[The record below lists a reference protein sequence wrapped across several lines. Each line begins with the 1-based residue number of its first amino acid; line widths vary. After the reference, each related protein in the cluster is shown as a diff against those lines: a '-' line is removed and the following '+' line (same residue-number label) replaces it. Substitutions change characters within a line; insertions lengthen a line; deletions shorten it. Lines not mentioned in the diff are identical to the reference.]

1 MPSKASIKRDLI
13 LDNAKQIF
21 IQKGF
26 NRVTMKDIIE
36 QCNISRGGIY
46 LYYSTVDEIFI
57 DVVIKHNRAK
67 IDGIKYSIENTTDF
81 HQLIDSFFAE
91 QKEKLLNMDK
101 SLYAAMIEFC
111 FSHKNISDRDFY
123 TEQFFNTK
131 NIIMELLKFGQK
143 SMSINVQNIDTLAD
157 TIMFLIEGLR
167 SLAVSSG
174 ISPELADSQ
183 LQVCKRMVYSD
194 IFNEGKGSNL

>member
-1 MPSKASIKRDLI
+1 MPIKSSIKRELI

-21 IQKGF
+21 VQKGF

-36 QCNISRGGIY
+36 KCNISRGGIY
-46 LYYSTVDEIFI
+46 LYYSTIDEIFI
-57 DVVIKHNRAK
+57 EVVKKHNRAK
-67 IDGIKYSIENTTDF
+67 IDGIKYSIENSTDF
-81 HQLIDSFFAE
+81 NQLIDTFFAE

-101 SLYAAMIEFC
+101 SLYVAMLEFC

-131 NIIMELLKFGQK
+131 DIILELLKFGQK
-143 SMSINVQNIDTLAD
+143 SKSITARNLNDLAD
-157 TIMFLIEGLR
+157 SIMFLIEGLR
-167 SLAVSSG
+167 ALAVSSG
-174 ISPELADSQ
+174 LSSELAESQ

-194 IFNEGKGSNL
+194 IFNEM